1 MAQDDKPVVPTPT
14 ELSAEQVQAIGGGDC
29 WASDYLAA
37 IANFKQAY
45 EDLIAFASYVIE
57 RVAPP

>member
-1 MAQDDKPVVPTPT
+1 MTQSENPVTPT
-14 ELSAEQVQAIGGGDC
+14 GTELNAEQLQAIGGGDC
-29 WASDYLAA
+29 WATDYLAA

-45 EDLIAFASYVIE
+45 EDLIAFASYVID